1 MSMADNDAQ
10 PMSDNDVST
19 ATGATPA
26 APLKG
31 ATIGNEAGASDGG
44 QSDGGQSDGAQADGG
59 AKPDVKQAIRE
70 GVSTYGTQAADKART
85 FAEDGKAK
93 AGGMLDQLA
102 QLLTD
107 AADQVDDKLGAQYGG
122 YARTAASSVT
132 GFSETVKAKD
142 IDDLVDDAR
151 ELVRKSPGVA
161 IGAAAAIGFVVARVI
176 QSGLDSSTPGA
187 NDKG

>member
-1 MSMADNDAQ
+1 MADNDAT

-19 ATGATPA
+19 ATDATPA

-31 ATIGNEAGASDGG
+31 ATIGNESGKPDGG
-44 QSDGGQSDGAQADGG
+44 QNSGEHADGG

-70 GVSTYGTQAADKART
+70 NVGSYGTQAADKARM

-93 AGGMLDQLA
+93 ASGALDQLA
-102 QLLTD
+102 QMLTD
-107 AADQVDDKLGAQYGG
+107 AASQVDDKLGAQYGG

-132 GFSETVKAKD
+132 GFSEQVKAKD
-142 IDDLVDDAR
+142 VDELIDDAR

-161 IGAAAAIGFVVARVI
+161 IGAAAALGFVVARLI
-176 QSGLDSSTPGA
+176 QSGLESTTSSTPDSDA
-187 NDKG
+187 NKA